1 MKKTLL
7 LLLAF
12 CMFPIVEAKEVVVP
26 RGTEIKVAP
35 KRTATSKNIS
45 RKYEIKA
52 IIKDNVDIGGV
63 TVFNVGDDA
72 IIEVGEYQKARGFG
86 RGGMLTLIG
95 CRVTDA
101 SGKQYSTA
109 LDQEIIAP
117 NDHWVFRIIP
127 FNKGEQ
133 AKVTPGDVFVVKT
146 NKAFK
151 FDSEAS
157 FVSLTPKGRN
167 NKNQAYAA
175 QNVNNNTVQVEIV
188 NKK

>member
-86 RGGMLTLIG
+86 RGGKLTLIG

-101 SGKQYSTA
+101 SGKQYLTA

-127 FNKGEQ
+127 FNKGDQ

-151 FDSEAS
+151 FDSEAV
-157 FVSLTPKGRN
+157 FVDSVPNKKGNRVH
-167 NKNQAYAA
+167 AA
-175 QNVNNNTVQVEIV
+175 QNVNNNIVQVGIV
-188 NKK
+188 NQK